1 VVVVDDIVATGST
14 MSESIGV
21 LRDRGAAGV
30 VVTCVHPLFA
40 RNARTKLE
48 RAGVRAIYATDTVER
63 DVTATSVAPAVA
75 DVL

>member
-1 VVVVDDIVATGST
+1 VSVAT
-14 MSESIGV
+14 
-21 LRDRGAAGV
+21 
-30 VVTCVHPLFA
+30 VHPLFA
-40 RNARTKLE
+40 ANAVTKLE